1 MNNNSNAAEPAAA
14 KKAKAAKKLLKNPTD
29 LAVAWRLSVIMASL
43 QQQKQPQRIVVSHN
57 CETTLANDLNLNF
70 DQLFPFPFLTISI
83 FLCSKRLRP
92 YSLSY

>member
-57 CETTLANDLNLNF
+57 CATLANALDLNF